1 MATLFWVIWQERDVF
16 IFEWKGMDN
25 IEELW
30 DRVHLLASL
39 WASVYGVPGF
49 IFFVYSSKLGGGF
62 KIGFQRCWNSTV
74 WGWLGILLHHSK
86 SLSFL
91 LT

>member
-1 MATLFWVIWQERDVF
+1 MATVFWVIWQERDVF

-39 WASVYGVPGF
+39 WASVSMELQDSSSLFIHLNWEGV
-49 IFFVYSSKLGGGF
+49 L
-62 KIGFQRCWNSTV
+62 R
-74 WGWLGILLHHSK
+74 
-86 SLSFL
+86 
-91 LT
+91 

>member
-30 DRVHLLASL
+30 IIFLNEEVHLLASL
-39 WASVYGVPGF
+39 WASVSMEFQDSSSLFIHLNWEGV
-49 IFFVYSSKLGGGF
+49 L
-62 KIGFQRCWNSTV
+62 R
-74 WGWLGILLHHSK
+74 
-86 SLSFL
+86 
-91 LT
+91 